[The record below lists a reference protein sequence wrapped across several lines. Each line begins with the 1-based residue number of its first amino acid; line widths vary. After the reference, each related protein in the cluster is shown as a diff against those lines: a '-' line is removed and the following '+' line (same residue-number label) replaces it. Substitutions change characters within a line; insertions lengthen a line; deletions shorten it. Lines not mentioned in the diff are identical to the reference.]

1 MTAPAH
7 GVPAQAPTL
16 DLDPF
21 SIPSLQDPFPIED
34 AIREA
39 GPVVWLESH
48 GIWATGRADLVQQVF
63 LDQETFISS
72 HGTGLTN
79 TALEDNWRK
88 PSVILEQDQPQHTV
102 TRKLMNSAL
111 SLKVVKQLKDDFQ
124 AAAHAI
130 VAEVCGRGEFDAV
143 TDLAEAYPLQVLPD
157 AIGLAPEGREHL
169 LTYANLNFQAMG
181 PRDTA
186 LYEEAVNQAAEAKE
200 YVEWQM
206 RRENLD
212 ESRLAGKFFAAAD
225 TGTITEET
233 AGLLVRTFLSAGLDT
248 TMLGIGNALLALS
261 RNPGAWSALREDPS
275 LARTAFEE
283 TLRCYAPSPYIGRTV
298 GTRTELGGVVL
309 EPEQKIVNCVSAANR
324 DPRRWQD
331 PESFDITRDV
341 RGHAAFGYGIHAC
354 VGQMMARMEAESLLT
369 AVATQVQSLEVT
381 AEPVRK
387 INHWLRGYSSLPM
400 RVTLK

>member
-1 MTAPAH
+1 MTTTAPGA
-7 GVPAQAPTL
+7 PAGAPSL

-21 SIPSLQDPFPIED
+21 SVPSLQDPFPVED

-48 GIWATGRADLVQQVF
+48 GIWATGRADLVQEIF

-72 HGTGLTN
+72 HGTGLAN
-79 TALEDNWRK
+79 TALTDNWRK
-88 PSVILEQDQPQHTV
+88 PSAILEQDQPQHTV

-124 AAAHAI
+124 AVAHDV

-157 AIGLAPEGREHL
+157 AIGLAPEGRRHL
-169 LTYANLNFQAMG
+169 LTYANLNFMAMG

-186 LYEEAVNQAAEAKE
+186 LYENAVLQATEAQE

-212 ESRLAGKFFAAAD
+212 ESKLAGKFFAAAD
-225 TGTITEET
+225 AGTITEET

-261 RNPGAWSALREDPS
+261 RNPGAWEALRADPS
-275 LARTAFEE
+275 LARTVFEE

-309 EPEQKIVNCVSAANR
+309 EPEQKIVNCLSAANR
-324 DPRRWQD
+324 DPRRWEN

-341 RGHAAFGYGIHAC
+341 RGHSAFGYGIHAC

-369 AVATQVQSLEVT
+369 AFATQVKSFEVT

-387 INHWLRGYSSLPM
+387 INHWLRGYSSMPM
-400 RVTLK
+400 RVTMK

>member
-1 MTAPAH
+1 MTTAPA
-7 GVPAQAPTL
+7 GAPAGATTL
-16 DLDPF
+16 DVDPF
-21 SIPSLQDPFPIED
+21 SVESLQDPFPVED

-39 GPVVWLESH
+39 APVVWLEKH
-48 GIWATGRADLVQQVF
+48 GIWATGRADLVQQIF
-63 LDQETFISS
+63 LDHETFISS

-79 TALEDNWRK
+79 TALTENWRK
-88 PSVILEQDQPQHTV
+88 PSVILEQDQPQHTP
-102 TRKLMNSAL
+102 TRKLMNSVL
-111 SLKVVKQLKDDFQ
+111 SLKVVKRLKEDFLAQ
-124 AAAHAI
+124 AHEV

-143 TDLAEAYPLQVLPD
+143 TDLAEAYPLRVLPD
-157 AIGLAPEGREHL
+157 AIGLSPEGREHL

-181 PRDTA
+181 PRDSA
-186 LYEEAVNQAAEAKE
+186 LYEDAVAQATQAKE

-212 ESRLAGKFFAAAD
+212 QSKLAGTFFAAAD
-225 TGTITEET
+225 AGTITEET

-248 TMLGIGNALLALS
+248 TMLGISSALLALA
-261 RNPGAWSALREDPS
+261 RTPEAWQALREDPS
-275 LARTAFEE
+275 RARTVFEE
-283 TLRCYAPSPYIGRTV
+283 TLRCYAPSPFIARTV

-324 DPRRWQD
+324 DPRRWED
-331 PESFDITRDV
+331 PETFDITRDV

-369 AVATQVQSLEVT
+369 AFATQVETLEVT

-387 INHWLRGYSSLPM
+387 VNHWLRGYSSMPM